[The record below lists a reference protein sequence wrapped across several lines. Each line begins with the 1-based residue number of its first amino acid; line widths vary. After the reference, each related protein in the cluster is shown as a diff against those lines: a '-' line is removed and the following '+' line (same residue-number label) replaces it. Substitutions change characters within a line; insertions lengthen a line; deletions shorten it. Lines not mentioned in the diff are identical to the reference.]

1 MDVQSED
8 YKAHLASTGHKLVKL
23 TITAGD
29 LTSDVYIELFTGQV
43 PNTVGKFIENCSKG
57 YAGLSFERVLRGGFI
72 QTGKVEGG
80 EVFPDESFSV
90 PFEEYTVGMSNE
102 GPHTNSGQVSWRWRS
117 LSSSR
122 PPYTPT
128 PSLSFSSLSPRLLT
142 YRPSM
147 LPSGRLWLDLT
158 LSIPLG
164 RSNA

>member
-102 GPHTNSGQVSWRWRS
+102 GPHTNSGQFFITLAKAPY
-117 LSSSR
+117 LSAKYVAFGKVVAGFDIVDTIGAIECLNER
-122 PPYTPT
+122 PVGKCVID
-128 PSLSFSSLSPRLLT
+128 SASEC
-142 YRPSM
+142 
-147 LPSGRLWLDLT
+147 
-158 LSIPLG
+158 
-164 RSNA
+164 